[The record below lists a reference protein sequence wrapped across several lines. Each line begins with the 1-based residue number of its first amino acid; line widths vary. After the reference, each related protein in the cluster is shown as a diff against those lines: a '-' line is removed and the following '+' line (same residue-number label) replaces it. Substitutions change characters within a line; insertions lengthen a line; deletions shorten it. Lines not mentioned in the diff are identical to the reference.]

1 MVESDTQTLSS
12 SYGVT
17 PRQNG
22 VNGHSYTPGAAT
34 SNKPNSALPQNEEKS
49 EAESLDKLLQVSV
62 IVLRQAV
69 DLVNHSL
76 SEDDQLTVESKFIPG
91 STIGV
96 FLSLVLSLALKG
108 LSAYCKHLRHATD
121 HFSLLL
127 DSLSSSDSE
136 SQSKASAAAGQ
147 RRPDLELSYDVRAR
161 GTPMES
167 SRSAAKAALESCIAR
182 LQNAVPHVERDRGV
196 RLTAVTP
203 YVQTFRTSL
212 GRELWF
218 AALHAVHHWSM
229 VRVIAGELGIQ
240 LEDSFGV
247 APSTLVYRGTE
258 CPLGK
263 AKI

>member
-1 MVESDTQTLSS
+1 MQMVESDAQTPLPPTN
-12 SYGVT
+12 GVT
-17 PRQNG
+17 SRRNG
-22 VNGHSYTPGAAT
+22 VNGHSYTSGAAA
-34 SNKPNSALPQNEEKS
+34 SNKPDSVLPQS
-49 EAESLDKLLQVSV
+49 EGESLDKLLQVSV
-62 IVLRQAV
+62 IVLGQAV
-69 DLVNHSL
+69 DLVNQSL
-76 SEDDQLTVESKFIPG
+76 SEDDQLTMESKFIPG
-91 STIGV
+91 STIG
-96 FLSLVLSLALKG
+96 
-108 LSAYCKHLRHATD
+108 KHLRHATD

-127 DSLSSSDSE
+127 DSLSSSESE
-136 SQSKASAAAGQ
+136 SQSKTSVAAGQ
-147 RRPDLELSYDVRAR
+147 RKPDLELSYDVRAR

-167 SRSAAKAALESCIAR
+167 SRSAAKAVLENCIAR
-182 LQNAVPHVERDRGV
+182 LQSAVPHVERDRGV

-203 YVQTFRTSL
+203 YAQTFKTSF

-247 APSTLVYRGTE
+247 APSTLVYRGSE

>member
-1 MVESDTQTLSS
+1 MQMVESDTQTLPFTN
-12 SYGVT
+12 GVT

-22 VNGHSYTPGAAT
+22 VNGHSYSSGAAS
-34 SNKPNSALPQNEEKS
+34 SNKPKPDSALPQNEEKS

-62 IVLRQAV
+62 VVLRQAV

-76 SEDDQLTVESKFIPG
+76 SEDDQLTAESKFIPG
-91 STIGV
+91 STIG
-96 FLSLVLSLALKG
+96 
-108 LSAYCKHLRHATD
+108 KHLRHATD
-121 HFSLLL
+121 HYSLLL
-127 DSLSSSDSE
+127 DTLPSSDSE

-147 RRPDLELSYDVRAR
+147 RKPDLELSYDVRAR

-167 SRSAAKAALESCIAR
+167 SRSDAKAALESCIAR
-182 LQNAVPHVERDRGV
+182 LQSAVPHVERDRGV

-203 YVQTFRTSL
+203 YAQTFRTSF

>member
-22 VNGHSYTPGAAT
+22 VNGHSYTSGATT

-91 STIGV
+91 STIG
-96 FLSLVLSLALKG
+96 
-108 LSAYCKHLRHATD
+108 KHLRHATD

-182 LQNAVPHVERDRGV
+182 LQNAVPHVERDRSV